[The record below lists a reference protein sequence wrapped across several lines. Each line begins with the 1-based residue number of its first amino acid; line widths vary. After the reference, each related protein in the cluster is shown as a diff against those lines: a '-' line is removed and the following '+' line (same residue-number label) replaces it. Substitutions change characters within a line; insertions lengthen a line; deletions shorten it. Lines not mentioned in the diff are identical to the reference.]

1 MGHIKEPKGVD
12 FFVDSRPLNAED
24 LKRISEAIE
33 YYKLTGKK
41 RRSNTTRKNVV
52 EKTKTS

>member
-12 FFVDSRPLNAED
+12 FFVDSRPLTAED

-41 RRSNTTRKNVV
+41 RRPNTTRKNVV

>member
-12 FFVDSRPLNAED
+12 FFVDSRPLNSED